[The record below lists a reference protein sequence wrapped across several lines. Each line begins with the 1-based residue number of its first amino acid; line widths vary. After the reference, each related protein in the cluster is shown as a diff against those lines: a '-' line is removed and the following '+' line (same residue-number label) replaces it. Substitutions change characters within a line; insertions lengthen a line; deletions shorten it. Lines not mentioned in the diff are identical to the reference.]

1 MNPPS
6 PSPVV
11 FARCGQIPVSPPRI
25 VVKVRTIAPSSLEQ
39 SPIGLRIF
47 SVPIF
52 GGLQMSVIPQ
62 RTHLVVKKEGR
73 GTSTL
78 PILAM
83 VVREGTRGGFNT

>member
-1 MNPPS
+1 M
-6 PSPVV
+6 
-11 FARCGQIPVSPPRI
+11 
-25 VVKVRTIAPSSLEQ
+25 KVRTIALSPLEQ

-62 RTHLVVKKEGR
+62 RTHLVVRKEGR
-73 GTSTL
+73 KEGALQTL

-83 VVREGTRGGFNT
+83 VVREGTRGRFQQIAFSTALGGTGNG